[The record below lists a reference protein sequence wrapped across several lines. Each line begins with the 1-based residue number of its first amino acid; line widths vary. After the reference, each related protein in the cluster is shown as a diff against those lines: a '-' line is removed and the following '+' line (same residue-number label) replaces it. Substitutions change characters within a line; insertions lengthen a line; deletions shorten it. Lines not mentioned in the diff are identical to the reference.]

1 MMSPIKVLLA
11 LIVTLLLSGAFV
23 TCLEEEKCTDSSCG
37 EIDEDVIDIPLEHE
51 KRKYF
56 REGQEEVINDED
68 FVDII
73 DENEEEELQFVKKD
87 TIELSTE
94 DLYLRIPDN
103 ERGELNDIEG
113 EVVNAVRDTFEFSPL
128 ARVSPGT
135 VGEEVKVELEEGVW
149 FTRITRAIQPP
160 VFEIPNFLSDEECD
174 HIMETAKANGL
185 NVSNLFGDDVLDEF
199 ENKIPLAEVS
209 RVSQQTW
216 LEEQHIGGKFWN
228 RLQNKLAKLTEL
240 PLGVIQRGEPIQV
253 VSYTAGGHY
262 HAHLDS
268 VDDYDKPCCFQTR
281 CGDKENTPQWSE
293 CCRLCRYMT
302 VLYYLSDTED
312 GGETAFPI
320 ADANDSFVEEKFENL
335 EDQDWYNLSYY
346 CYNSSLV
353 VKPKRG
359 TAIMWY
365 NHFVDEE
372 TGYLGLTDRRS
383 HHGGCDLR
391 KGMKWIAN
399 NWISGT
405 TVDDRFK
412 SSVFYDGP

>member
-135 VGEEVKVELEEGVW
+135 VGEE
-149 FTRITRAIQPP
+149 
-160 VFEIPNFLSDEECD
+160 
-174 HIMETAKANGL
+174 ANGL